1 MSTNPPALDRF
12 DPILADEA
20 GEAREFEAFAQGQD
34 PLDLAAAA
42 WVARRRN
49 GLDARG
55 EAGLQAWLHAD
66 PRHAAA
72 FADMDDTFAQLRR
85 LPDDEVSSLK
95 TGLSAPDQAMPAGAV
110 RNPALAAPAAPRR
123 RPVDA
128 GWRRWLSGLAPLS
141 PRAAVAALVCLAVG
155 GGWLG
160 WECWRQLPTFEQTY
174 ATERGQQVA
183 VSLPDGGAASQPGS
197 TLQLDTAT
205 RIDARLYRDRREV
218 RLVNGQ
224 AMFAVRSDAARP
236 FHVRAG
242 GLSITVVG
250 TRFSVRHAAS
260 GLAAGQT
267 VIAVEEGRVRVAR
280 AGRGESDGGP
290 AGPAADAPIE
300 LTAGQSVTA
309 GDDGRIGP
317 VTRVSPAA
325 IALWRDGRIS
335 FDRTPLAQAVAEFE
349 RYGATGLTIR
359 DPAVAAMPVG
369 GSYDVRQFRRFAETL
384 PRLLPVRLVRRGDV
398 TEIVAR

>member
-1 MSTNPPALDRF
+1 MSMNPPALDRF

-20 GEAREFEAFAQGQD
+20 REFDAFAQGQD
-34 PLDLAAAA
+34 PLDLAAAT
-42 WVARRRN
+42 WVARRRS

-55 EAGLQAWLHAD
+55 EAELRAWLHAD

-72 FADMDDTFAQLRR
+72 FADMDDIFGQVRR
-85 LPDDEVSSLK
+85 LPDDEVASLK
-95 TGLSAPDQAMPAGAV
+95 TGLRAPAQAMPA
-110 RNPALAAPAAPRR
+110 APPRR
-123 RPVDA
+123 PADA
-128 GWRRWLSGLAPLS
+128 GRRRWLSGLAPLF
-141 PRAAVAALVCLAVG
+141 PRVAVAALVCLVVCG

-160 WECWRQLPTFEQTY
+160 WEGWRQLPTFEQSY
-174 ATERGQQVA
+174 VTERGRQLA
-183 VSLPDGGAASQPGS
+183 VSLPDGAAASQPGS

-205 RIDARLYRDRREV
+205 RIDARLFRDRREV

-236 FHVRAG
+236 FLVRVG
-242 GLSITVVG
+242 GLHVTVVG
-250 TRFSVRHAAS
+250 TRFSVRRTAS
-260 GLAAGQT
+260 GLEAGQT

-280 AGRGESDGGP
+280 AGREERG
-290 AGPAADAPIE
+290 ADEAPIE
-300 LTAGQSVTA
+300 LSAGQSVTA

-317 VTRVSPAA
+317 VTRVSPAT

-369 GSYDVRQFRRFAETL
+369 GSYDVRQFRRFAEAL
-384 PRLLPVRLVRRGDV
+384 PRILPVRLVRLGDA